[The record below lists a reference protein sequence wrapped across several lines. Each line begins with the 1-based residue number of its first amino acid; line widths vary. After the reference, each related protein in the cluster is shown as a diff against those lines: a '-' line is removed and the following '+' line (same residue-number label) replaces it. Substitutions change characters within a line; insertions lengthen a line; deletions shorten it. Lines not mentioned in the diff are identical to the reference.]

1 MLNILIITYF
11 DDILIFLKIKKE
23 YVKYIKK
30 ILTALTEKNL

>member
-23 YVKYIKK
+23 YVKHIKK